1 MKRKQKEKLASRGT
15 LNARVK
21 LIQKISFGDV
31 SVNFLE
37 GTEKCINNNRQS
49 IREREKNMKG
59 VRLEEEECMRDR

>member
-21 LIQKISFGDV
+21 LIQKISFSDV

-37 GTEKCINNNRQS
+37 GTEKCINNNHQS
-49 IREREKNMKG
+49 IQEREKT
-59 VRLEEEECMRDR
+59 